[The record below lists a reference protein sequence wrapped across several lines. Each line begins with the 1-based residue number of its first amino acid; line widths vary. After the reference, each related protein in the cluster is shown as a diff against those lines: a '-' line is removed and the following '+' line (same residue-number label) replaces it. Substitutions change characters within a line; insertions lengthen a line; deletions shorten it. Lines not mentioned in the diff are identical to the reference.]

1 MTVALKVFPVAAT
14 VAVILVEPSITW
26 LLVSTRPSAA
36 LITMPVPAA
45 RSLLYC
51 SVVLM
56 ITMPW
61 PTLFRLPVA
70 APDPPLLG
78 VGTAAL
84 GSAAGGVVML
94 GGTAA
99 EFEGGW

>member
-1 MTVALKVFPVAAT
+1 MTVALKVSPVAAT

-61 PTLFRLPVA
+61 PPLFRPPVA
-70 APDPPLLG
+70 APAPPLLG
-78 VGTAAL
+78 VGTAVL
-84 GSAAGGVVML
+84 
-94 GGTAA
+94 GTATGGLVLLGCTVV
-99 EFEGGW
+99 EFEAGW